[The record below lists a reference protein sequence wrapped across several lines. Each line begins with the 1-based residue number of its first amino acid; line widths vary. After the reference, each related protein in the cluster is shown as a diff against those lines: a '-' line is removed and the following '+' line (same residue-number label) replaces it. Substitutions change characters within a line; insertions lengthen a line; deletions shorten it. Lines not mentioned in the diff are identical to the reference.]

1 MILDVL
7 DNSKDATNTFRLSKI
22 CLHEEY
28 SLSSAS
34 KNNQHEGMSK

>member
-7 DNSKDATNTFRLSKI
+7 DNSKDATNTFHLSKI

-28 SLSSAS
+28 SFEFS
-34 KNNQHEGMSK
+34 

>member
-22 CLHEEY
+22 RLHEEY
-28 SLSSAS
+28 SFEFS
-34 KNNQHEGMSK
+34 